1 MPAGGDGAEA
11 RAGPAEGEEG
21 DGAAQRSARVERA
34 DAEEA
39 TSGPAERSQR
49 PARARQQTKVQVR
62 YTLIMII
69 AEMAFSDT
77 AVYVVALVLFCDFY
91 RATARC
97 YVSAVLAVAPWPSV
111 RPSVRQKSS
120 STKTAKRRIT

>member
-21 DGAAQRSARVERA
+21 DGAAQRAARVERA

-49 PARARQQTKVQVR
+49 PARARHQTKVQVR
-62 YTLIMII
+62 YTLIIII
-69 AEMAFSDT
+69 AGMAFSDT
-77 AVYVVALVLFCDFY
+77 VVYVVALVLFCDFY
-91 RATARC
+91 RAMLCIRGTSRGP
-97 YVSAVLAVAPWPSV
+97 VSV

-120 STKTAKRRIT
+120 CTKTAKRRIA

>member
-1 MPAGGDGAEA
+1 VPAGGDGAEA

-49 PARARQQTKVQVR
+49 PAGARQQTKVQVR

-77 AVYVVALVLFCDFY
+77 VVYVVALVLFCDF
-91 RATARC
+91 
-97 YVSAVLAVAPWPSV
+97 
-111 RPSVRQKSS
+111 
-120 STKTAKRRIT
+120 